1 MLRLYKRRKML
12 RLYRKRQN
20 LASLQKC
27 LFFKKKPMHPELPD
41 KEEPWEVEQHRY
53 IHRITTRRWLA
64 NIAEAFDLERGA
76 WYTLKAL
83 FRSPARL
90 TLDYLGRGRF
100 KYVPPFRLLVVSTAL
115 VLLLVNWVSGFEQF
129 YVGFREGS
137 DAIEEDTIQ
146 SLEQITINYFNL
158 LLWLYLPFAAATVW
172 LFNRKSGFTFA
183 EHMVLQTNLLSL
195 TNLLIPLFFIY
206 LIIPRPEAL
215 FIYFI
220 PVVIYN
226 IVTYKQF
233 YQKSWVRGI
242 LEMVLIF
249 IISYLVYTL
258 VISLVVALALLV
270 IEFAS

>member
-1 MLRLYKRRKML
+1 
-12 RLYRKRQN
+12 
-20 LASLQKC
+20 
-27 LFFKKKPMHPELPD
+27 MHPELPD
-41 KEEPWEVEQHRY
+41 KDAPWEVEQHRT
-53 IHRITTRRWLA
+53 IHRITIRRWLA

-83 FRSPARL
+83 FRSPAQL

-100 KYVPPFRLLVVSTAL
+100 KYVPPFRLLVISTAL

-137 DAIEEDTIQ
+137 EAIEEDTIQ
-146 SLEQITINYFNL
+146 TLEQITVNYFNL

-206 LIIPRPEAL
+206 LLIPHPPVL

-220 PVVIYN
+220 PVIIYY

-233 YQKSWVRGI
+233 YQKSWARGI
-242 LEMVLIF
+242 LEMILIF
-249 IISYLVYTL
+249 ILSYAVYAIA
-258 VISLVVALALLV
+258 ISLLVGVVLIV
-270 IEFAS
+270 IELIG

>member
-1 MLRLYKRRKML
+1 MLRLYKIRIFIK
-12 RLYRKRQN
+12 KR
-20 LASLQKC
+20 
-27 LFFKKKPMHPELPD
+27 PMHPELPD
-41 KEEPWEVEQHRY
+41 KDAPWEVEQHRF

-64 NIAEAFDLERGA
+64 NIAKTFDLERGA

-129 YVGFREGS
+129 YMGFREGS
-137 DAIEEDTIQ
+137 EAIREDTIKQ
-146 SLEQITINYFNL
+146 VEQITVNYFNL

-195 TNLLIPLFFIY
+195 TNLLVPLFFIY
-206 LIIPRPEAL
+206 LLIPHPPVL

-220 PVVIYN
+220 PVIIYN

-233 YQKSWVRGI
+233 YQKSWLRGI
-242 LEMVLIF
+242 LEMILIF
-249 IISYLVYTL
+249 ILSYTL
-258 VISLVVALALLV
+258 YTLAISLLIAVVLIV
-270 IEFAS
+270 IELIG